1 MRHNVTHIFL
11 SLLLV
16 LYCSF
21 TAVGQTDT
29 AELSIDVLH
38 YSQRCNA
45 ALSPVPPVVSGYAPT
60 DYRLTRKDKTYE
72 LGCTSRGFTGY
83 FALSRWEGAQEQSDD
98 GVDVTGAPN
107 SVLVEGAN
115 SASIIVLPGSEAS
128 LGIVLPADGFI
139 TFDWG
144 YIGGSHFY
152 NQAFTIYINDRP
164 VDRLSVD
171 RMAGTYTSTGLEAG
185 DKLRFEASA
194 AEKGFEV
201 QLHQFEFLTNAN
213 AVVAREW
220 GVHTADGLSDSQT
233 QWIAIEK
240 PDFSQLLFPLHF
252 DGSQQPMLQDGRIS
266 LPAATGYPAVDTD
279 GDWATTHDQVL
290 LDEERYGL
298 QATWEDEMVYD
309 GQRCVIYRHWTV
321 RDLCG
326 DNVQAATQVIMVRG
340 GCPTNLD
347 TWPPVQRTER
357 EPSSQPAP
365 RQSIETPQIISYN
378 GTWKGLPVEDPFF
391 P

>member
-1 MRHNVTHIFL
+1 MSHNTPHIFL

-16 LYCSF
+16 LCCSF
-21 TAVGQTDT
+21 TAVGQTD
-29 AELSIDVLH
+29 AAQPSIDVLH
-38 YSQRCNA
+38 YSQGCNA
-45 ALSPVPPVVSGYAPT
+45 PLPAVPPVVPGYDPT
-60 DYRLTRKDKTYE
+60 DYQLTHKDKTYE
-72 LGCTSRGFTGY
+72 LGCASRGFTGY
-83 FALSRWEGAQEQSDD
+83 FALSRWEGAQEQGDD

-115 SASIIVLPGSEAS
+115 SASIMVLPGSEAS

-144 YIGGSHFY
+144 YIGGSPFY
-152 NQAFTIYINDRP
+152 NQHFTIYINDEP
-164 VDRLSVD
+164 VEGLSAD
-171 RMAGTYTSTGLEAG
+171 HLAGTYISRGLEAG
-185 DKLRFEASA
+185 DELRFEAA
-194 AEKGFEV
+194 AAKKGF
-201 QLHQFEFLTNAN
+201 QIRIHQFEFLTNAN

-220 GVHTADGLSDSQT
+220 RVHTTDGLSDSKT
-233 QWIAIEK
+233 QWIALEK
-240 PDFSQLLFPLHF
+240 PDFSRLLFPRHF

-266 LPAATGYPAVDTD
+266 LPAATGYPAMDTD
-279 GDWATTHDQVL
+279 GDWATTHDQIV

-326 DNVQAATQVIMVRG
+326 DNVQAATQVIMLQG
-340 GCPTNLD
+340 GCPTNLG
-347 TWPPVQRTER
+347 TWPPVQRTES
-357 EPSSQPAP
+357 EPFSQPAP
-365 RQSIETPQIISYN
+365 HQSIAAPQIISYN
-378 GTWKGLPVEDPFF
+378 DTWKGLPAEDPFF

>member
-1 MRHNVTHIFL
+1 MSHNTTHIFL

-16 LYCSF
+16 LCYSF
-21 TAVGQTDT
+21 TAVGQTN
-29 AELSIDVLH
+29 APELSIDVLH
-38 YSQRCNA
+38 YSQGCNTP
-45 ALSPVPPVVSGYAPT
+45 LSAVPPVVSGYAPT

-83 FALSRWEGAQEQSDD
+83 FALSRWEGGQEQGDD

-152 NQAFTIYINDRP
+152 KQEFTIYINDRP

-185 DKLRFEASA
+185 DKLRLEASA
-194 AEKGFEV
+194 AEQGFEV
-201 QLHQFEFLTNAN
+201 QLHQFEFLTNAS

-233 QWIAIEK
+233 QWIALEK

-279 GDWATTHDQVL
+279 GDWATTHDQIV

-326 DNVQAATQVIMVRG
+326 DNVQAATQVIMVQG

-347 TWPPVQRTER
+347 TWPPVQRTKR
-357 EPSSQPAP
+357 EQFSQPAARP
-365 RQSIETPQIISYN
+365 SIAAPQIISYN
-378 GTWKGLPVEDPFF
+378 DTWKGLPVEDPFF

>member
-1 MRHNVTHIFL
+1 MSYNTTHIFL

-16 LYCSF
+16 LCYGF
-21 TAVGQTDT
+21 MAVGQTD
-29 AELSIDVLH
+29 APKLSLDVLH
-38 YSQRCNA
+38 YSKGCNVP
-45 ALSPVPPVVSGYAPT
+45 LTPVPPVIPDYAPT
-60 DYRLTRKDKTYE
+60 DYRLTHKDKTYE
-72 LGCTSRGFTGY
+72 LGCISRGFTGY
-83 FALSRWEGAQEQSDD
+83 FALSRWEGAQEQGDD

-128 LGIVLPADGFI
+128 FGIVLPADGFI

-144 YIGGSHFY
+144 YIGGSPFY
-152 NQAFTIYINDRP
+152 DQQFTIYINDRP
-164 VDRLSVD
+164 VDQLSAG

-194 AEKGFEV
+194 ANEGF
-201 QLHQFEFLTNAN
+201 QMRLQQFEFLTNAR

-220 GVHTADGLSDSQT
+220 TVHTADGQSDSRT
-233 QWIAIEK
+233 QWITLLK
-240 PDFSQLLFPLHF
+240 PNFSRLLFPPHF
-252 DGSQQPMLQDGRIS
+252 DGSQQQMLQDGHIS

-279 GDWATTHDQVL
+279 GDWMTTHDQIL

-326 DNVQAATQVIMVRG
+326 DNVQAATQVIMMQG
-340 GCPTNLD
+340 GCPTNAD
-347 TWPPVQRTER
+347 TWPPVQRTNR
-357 EPSSQPAP
+357 EQLSLPSTPQP
-365 RQSIETPQIISYN
+365 IVEPQIISYN
-378 GTWKGLPVEDPFF
+378 DPCKGLLAEDPFF